1 MTIRLHKSEG
11 HVAAE
16 EKIIQKAD
24 ELAERLLS
32 VIQKEEYSFVKFKA
46 MIYLLSDFFTAEIL
60 KGAIDIKGIQR
71 SLEEAT
77 KQLLVSADD
86 DVIHIRCSQENK

>member
-1 MTIRLHKSEG
+1 
-11 HVAAE
+11 
-16 EKIIQKAD
+16 
-24 ELAERLLS
+24 
-32 VIQKEEYSFVKFKA
+32 
-46 MIYLLSDFFTAEIL
+46 LSDYFTAEIL